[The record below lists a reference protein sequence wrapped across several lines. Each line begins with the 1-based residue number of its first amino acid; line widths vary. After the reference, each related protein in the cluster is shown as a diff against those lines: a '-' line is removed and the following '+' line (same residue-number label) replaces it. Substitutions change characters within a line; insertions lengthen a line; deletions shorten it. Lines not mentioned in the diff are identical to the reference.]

1 MNLRIIF
8 YFKLFIFNSK
18 CFTGWLVEE
27 FLINQ
32 IMNKKIYACIIF
44 SFVVSFGLLLL
55 TQNYFQE
62 EPVPNGSEFYLQDFS
77 SENELIFLIGSSN
90 IGQLNTTLI
99 HEKVSQKFPHHI
111 VYNLAYNG
119 DMPSERIK
127 TIDEIIKLNPKIILY
142 GITYRDFEVDLIEK
156 QPLFDPQQFFTDLI
170 TNEMGIDNKINP
182 KLITLDNSP
191 FFVFTS
197 EQTTIANEI
206 ELNQQG
212 DNQKSI
218 NIGSIIENKHVSD
231 LNLIIEKFQKNK
243 IDVIVISTPLHQYSL
258 DQISPETKANFSDI
272 LEKIRNIYNVK
283 IYDFSD
289 KYASE
294 DIWANITHVSY
305 NKKSNIYSDDITDI
319 IITELG
325 R

>member
-1 MNLRIIF
+1 
-8 YFKLFIFNSK
+8 
-18 CFTGWLVEE
+18 
-27 FLINQ
+27 
-32 IMNKKIYACIIF
+32 MNKKIYACIIF

-119 DMPSERIK
+119 DMPNERIK
-127 TIDEIIKLNPKIILY
+127 TVDEIIKLNPKIILY

-182 KLITLDNSP
+182 KFTTLEIIRKTFSDTGLFPSRELITLDNSP

-319 IITELG
+319 IITELEK
-325 R
+325 

>member
-1 MNLRIIF
+1 
-8 YFKLFIFNSK
+8 
-18 CFTGWLVEE
+18 
-27 FLINQ
+27 
-32 IMNKKIYACIIF
+32 MNKKIYACIIF
-44 SFVVSFGLLLL
+44 SFVVSFGLLLIV
-55 TQNYFQE
+55 QNHFQE
-62 EPVPNGSEFYLQDFS
+62 ESVPKGSEFYSQDFS
-77 SENELIFLIGSSN
+77 SENDLIFLIGSSN
-90 IGQLNTTLI
+90 VGQLNTTLI

-142 GITYRDFEVDLIEK
+142 GITYRDFEVESKEK
-156 QPLFDPQQFFTDLI
+156 KPLFDPQQFFTDLI
-170 TNEMGIDNKINP
+170 TNEIEVNNEINP
-182 KLITLDNSP
+182 KFTTLEIIRKTFSDTGLFPTRELITLDNSP

-197 EQTTIANEI
+197 EQTTLANEI
-206 ELNQQG
+206 ELKQQG
-212 DNQKSI
+212 DNQKPI

-258 DQISPETKANFSDI
+258 DQISLETKANFSGI
-272 LEKIRNIYNVK
+272 LEKIRNIYDVK

-294 DIWANITHVSY
+294 DIWANVSHVSY
-305 NKKSNIYSDDITDI
+305 NKKSNIYSDDIADI
-319 IITELG
+319 IITELD

>member
-1 MNLRIIF
+1 
-8 YFKLFIFNSK
+8 
-18 CFTGWLVEE
+18 
-27 FLINQ
+27 
-32 IMNKKIYACIIF
+32 MNKKIYACIIF

-182 KLITLDNSP
+182 KFTTLEIIRKTFSDTGLFPSRELITLDNSP

-197 EQTTIANEI
+197 EQTTLANEI
-206 ELNQQG
+206 ELKQQG
-212 DNQKSI
+212 DNQKPI

>member
-1 MNLRIIF
+1 
-8 YFKLFIFNSK
+8 
-18 CFTGWLVEE
+18 
-27 FLINQ
+27 
-32 IMNKKIYACIIF
+32 MNKKIYACIIF

-99 HEKVSQKFPHHI
+99 HGKVSQKFPQYL

-170 TNEMGIDNKINP
+170 INEIGIDNKINP
-182 KLITLDNSP
+182 KVTTLEIIRKTFSDTGLFPPRESIRLDNSP

-197 EQTTIANEI
+197 EQTTLANET
-206 ELNQQG
+206 ELKKQG
-212 DNQKSI
+212 NNQKPI

-258 DQISPETKANFSDI
+258 DQISLETKANFSGI
-272 LEKIRNIYNVK
+272 LEKIRNIYDVK

-294 DIWANITHVSY
+294 DIWANVSHVSY
-305 NKKSNIYSDDITDI
+305 NKKSNIYSDDIADI
-319 IITELG
+319 IITELD

>member
-1 MNLRIIF
+1 
-8 YFKLFIFNSK
+8 
-18 CFTGWLVEE
+18 
-27 FLINQ
+27 
-32 IMNKKIYACIIF
+32 MNKKIYACIIF
-44 SFVVSFGLLLL
+44 SFVISFGLLLIV
-55 TQNYFQE
+55 QNYFQE
-62 EPVPNGSEFYLQDFS
+62 EPVPKGSGFYSQDFS

-99 HEKVSQKFPHHI
+99 HGKVSQKFPQYL

-182 KLITLDNSP
+182 KFTTLEIIRKTFSDTGLFPSRELITLDNSP

>member
-1 MNLRIIF
+1 
-8 YFKLFIFNSK
+8 
-18 CFTGWLVEE
+18 
-27 FLINQ
+27 
-32 IMNKKIYACIIF
+32 MNKKIYACIIF

-99 HEKVSQKFPHHI
+99 HGKVSQKFPQYL

-142 GITYRDFEVDLIEK
+142 GITYRDFEIESIEK

-170 TNEMGIDNKINP
+170 TNEIGINNKINP
-182 KLITLDNSP
+182 KFTTLEIIRKTFSDTGLFPPRELINFDNSP

-197 EQTTIANEI
+197 EQTTLANEI
-206 ELNQQG
+206 ELKQQG
-212 DNQKSI
+212 DNQKPI
-218 NIGSIIENKHVSD
+218 NIGSIIENKHVND
-231 LNLIIEKFQKNK
+231 LNLMIEKFQKNEIK
-243 IDVIVISTPLHQYSL
+243 IIIFSTPLHQYSL
-258 DQISPETKANFSDI
+258 DQISPETKSNFSSI
-272 LEKIRNIYNVK
+272 LEKIRNVYDIK

-289 KYASE
+289 KYANE
-294 DIWANITHVSY
+294 NIWANISHVSY
-305 NKKSNIYSDDITDI
+305 NKKSNIYSYDITDI
-319 IITELG
+319 IVTELEK
-325 R
+325 

>member
-1 MNLRIIF
+1 
-8 YFKLFIFNSK
+8 
-18 CFTGWLVEE
+18 
-27 FLINQ
+27 
-32 IMNKKIYACIIF
+32 MNKKIYACIIF

-170 TNEMGIDNKINP
+170 TNEIEVNNEINP
-182 KLITLDNSP
+182 KFTTLEIIRKTFSDTGLFPTRELIRLDNSP

-197 EQTTIANEI
+197 EQTTLANEI
-206 ELNQQG
+206 ELKQQG
-212 DNQKSI
+212 NNQKPI
-218 NIGSIIENKHVSD
+218 NIGSIIENKQVSD
-231 LNLIIEKFQKNK
+231 LNLIIEKLQKNEIK
-243 IDVIVISTPLHQYSL
+243 IIIFSVPLHQNFL
-258 DQISPETKANFSDI
+258 DQISPETKANFSNI
-272 LEKIRNIYNVK
+272 LEKIRNTYDVK

-289 KYASE
+289 KYANE
-294 DIWANITHVSY
+294 DIWANISHVSY
-305 NKKSNIYSDDITDI
+305 NKKSNIYSYDITDI
-319 IITELG
+319 IVTELEK
-325 R
+325 